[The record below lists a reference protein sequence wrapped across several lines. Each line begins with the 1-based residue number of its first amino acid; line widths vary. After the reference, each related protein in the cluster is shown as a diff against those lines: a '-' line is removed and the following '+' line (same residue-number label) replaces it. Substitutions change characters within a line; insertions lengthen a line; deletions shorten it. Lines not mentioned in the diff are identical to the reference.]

1 MSASQLLSHSFITPV
16 IMNSPSSGKE
26 GIANGGISS
35 NNRAVS
41 PIDQPVHEEPVPDF
55 SFFPGVPGKSR
66 LKCDFEE
73 LQFLGKGGFGNV
85 IKVCEIPIKSQ
96 TYQWTDNQKWMYRVT
111 ERQVYWQTKTDKQRD
126 RRCMVFQAY
135 RQTDWQV
142 DLNRRLDRQIIR
154 YRDRQT
160 EEFSGRP
167 GCLREQSAKIKDAFD
182 CPYSGIKLET
192 FNSKNYTTR
201 ILMLS
206 E

>member
-1 MSASQLLSHSFITPV
+1 MNLPFGLRIVTVAWKQMKETECPPRSYSAIPSLPLWLSIHYPAE
-16 IMNSPSSGKE
+16 KK

-85 IKVCEIPIKSQ
+85 IKVCEIPIESQ
-96 TYQWTDNQKWMYRVT
+96 TYQWTDRQKWMYRVT
-111 ERQVYWQTKTDKQRD
+111 ERQVHGQTKTDKQRD

-135 RQTDWQV
+135 RKTDKRT
-142 DLNRRLDRQIIR
+142 DRLI
-154 YRDRQT
+154 
-160 EEFSGRP
+160 
-167 GCLREQSAKIKDAFD
+167 
-182 CPYSGIKLET
+182 
-192 FNSKNYTTR
+192 
-201 ILMLS
+201 
-206 E
+206 